1 MALRAL
7 LSRLLGR
14 FAPIFYF
21 ICNNKIHRAS
31 PCKQITNKKISR
43 IFKKKFVDFQNFQKS
58 NFERQIFENFII
70 HKPSLGSREIPQ
82 KI

>member
-21 ICNNKIHRAS
+21 ICKNKIHRAS
-31 PCKQITNKKISR
+31 PCKQIIKTTNFAEFQKKISW
-43 IFKKKFVDFQNFQKS
+43 IFKIFKNRILMEANF
-58 NFERQIFENFII
+58 
-70 HKPSLGSREIPQ
+70 
-82 KI
+82 